1 MVRTRGTVVE
11 PAVGRDNGSRQGDVL
26 SAQRGVAFVEGK
38 EYRMMLGRTAGCSG
52 VPQDA
57 QAYRMMLGRTAGC
70 SERCCLGW
78 AKKKQPAVERGLRGL
93 EIASPGGSF

>member
-26 SAQRGVAFVEGK
+26 SAQRGVVFVEGK

-57 QAYRMMLGRTAGC
+57 QSAAVWGGQ
-70 SERCCLGW
+70 
-78 AKKKQPAVERGLRGL
+78 KKNSPRWNADCGGLI
-93 EIASPGGSF
+93 EP

>member
-38 EYRMMLGRTAGCSG
+38 EYRMMLW
-52 VPQDA
+52 
-57 QAYRMMLGRTAGC
+57 RTAGC

-78 AKKKQPAVERGLRGL
+78 AKKKQPAVERGLREL

>member
-38 EYRMMLGRTAGCSG
+38 EYRMMLGRTAGCS
-52 VPQDA
+52 
-57 QAYRMMLGRTAGC
+57 
-70 SERCCLGW
+70 ERCCLGW

>member
-38 EYRMMLGRTAGCSG
+38 EYRMMLGRTAGCS
-52 VPQDA
+52 
-57 QAYRMMLGRTAGC
+57 
-70 SERCCLGW
+70 ERCCLGW
-78 AKKKQPAVERGLRGL
+78 AKKTARGGTRTAGARNSLAGRLFLAV
-93 EIASPGGSF
+93 SC

>member
-26 SAQRGVAFVEGK
+26 SAQRGVVFVEGK

-57 QAYRMMLGRTAGC
+57 QSAAVWGGQKKKTARGGTRTAG
-70 SERCCLGW
+70 
-78 AKKKQPAVERGLRGL
+78 A
-93 EIASPGGSF
+93 

>member
-38 EYRMMLGRTAGCSG
+38 EYRR
-52 VPQDA
+52 
-57 QAYRMMLGRTAGC
+57 MLGRTAGC

-78 AKKKQPAVERGLRGL
+78 AKKKKQPAVERGLRGL

>member
-38 EYRMMLGRTAGCSG
+38 EYRMMLGRTAGCS
-52 VPQDA
+52 
-57 QAYRMMLGRTAGC
+57 
-70 SERCCLGW
+70 ERCCLGW

-93 EIASPGGSF
+93 DRALA

>member
-38 EYRMMLGRTAGCSG
+38 EYRMMLGRTAGCS
-52 VPQDA
+52 
-57 QAYRMMLGRTAGC
+57 
-70 SERCCLGW
+70 ERCCLGW
-78 AKKKQPAVERGLRGL
+78 AKKN
-93 EIASPGGSF
+93 SPRWDADCGG